1 MSSRHHGSAHSGQYR
16 KPMKSDHSKK
26 QFSRTASHVHKKNL
40 LSGGS
45 VVNRGGIR
53 L

>member
-1 MSSRHHGSAHSGQYR
+1 MHRHKMAKHKSRH
-16 KPMKSDHSKK
+16 
-26 QFSRTASHVHKKNL
+26 QFKRTASHVHKKNL
-40 LSGGS
+40 MSGGS